1 MTSQPLA
8 PGAAKPPLQIQRQ
21 RGVGADLVLL
31 DHAPLREFHLTL
43 TPGRTETIDSLIERL
58 AQLLHQ
64 HQAVVVRHLVFGPVA
79 AHAET
84 LRAMQRQFGDFDW
97 PVTWMEGNQ
106 ETGNTIAGMQI
117 HALAGTQVKTLVHR
131 DRIVGRTFNDG
142 EANHCV
148 LGDLGPEQTA
158 ISAPEQAR
166 ETFENLEAA
175 LGLAGMSLKNVARTW
190 LFLDDILSW
199 YGPLNQVR
207 NDYFARHELRPGA
220 FPASTGVAGKN
231 PRGAAMVAAA
241 WAVAPH
247 HATAGVHFVGSPKQ
261 GAAPAYGS
269 AFSRAVEIF
278 SGTTRQVLVSGTAS
292 IAPEGNT
299 VYVGDTARQIEL
311 TMEVV
316 GAILEAR
323 GMSFA
328 DTARSVAYFKSSADM
343 PLFAAW
349 RRRHSL
355 QAMPVTQVCC
365 DICRADLLFELELD
379 AIRVTA

>member
-1 MTSQPLA
+1 MTPTPISPNI
-8 PGAAKPPLQIQRQ
+8 GMPPLQIQRQ
-21 RGVGADLVLL
+21 RGVGTDLVLL
-31 DHAPLREFHLTL
+31 DRAPLRELHLTL
-43 TPGRTETIDSLIERL
+43 TPGRTEGVDSLIERL

-84 LRAMQRQFGDFDW
+84 LRAMQRQFGDVDW
-97 PVTWMEGNQ
+97 PVTWMEGNK

-117 HALAGTQVKTLVHR
+117 HTLAGAQVKTLVHH

-142 EANHCV
+142 EATHCV
-148 LGDLGPEQTA
+148 LGDIGPTQTTIA
-158 ISAPEQAR
+158 APEQAR

-190 LFLDDILSW
+190 LFLDEILSW

-278 SGTTRQVLVSGTAS
+278 SSNTRQILVSGTAS
-292 IAPEGNT
+292 IAPEGQT
-299 VYVGDTARQIEL
+299 VHVDDTARQIEL

-323 GMSFA
+323 DMSFA
-328 DTARSVAYFKSSADM
+328 DTTRAVAYFKSPTNV

-349 RRRHSL
+349 RRRNGQ
-355 QAMPVTQVCC
+355 QAMPVTHVCC

-379 AIRVTA
+379 AVRAVS